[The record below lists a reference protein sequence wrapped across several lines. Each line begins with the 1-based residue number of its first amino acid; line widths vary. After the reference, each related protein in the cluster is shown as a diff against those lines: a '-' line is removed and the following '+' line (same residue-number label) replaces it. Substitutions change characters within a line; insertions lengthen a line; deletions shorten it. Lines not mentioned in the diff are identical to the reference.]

1 MISPR
6 FLLCISLPV
15 LALNAAQQP
24 ASPKPAIPARPGT
37 SAVPAPGTPAPAPPP
52 AAVSVPPEKVVITV
66 GPEKI
71 TAAEFETLVES
82 LPEQYRATARG
93 PGRRQFA
100 DQLVQMKVLSQ
111 EARRRKLD
119 QTPAFQ
125 KQLQL
130 QRENLLAGLL
140 YQDLANSAPVTD
152 EALRKY
158 YEAHQADY
166 NQVRARHILVRTQGG
181 PGARP
186 DQKALTE
193 PEALAKVQSIRKR
206 LEAGEDFATV
216 AKSESDDT
224 GSAANG
230 GDLGTFRHGQ
240 MVAAFEQAAFALE
253 PGKISD
259 PVKTPF
265 GFHLIKVE
273 QKETRSFEE
282 AKPEIERRLRPE
294 ATRKSIEELRKEAS
308 VTVDDTYFGA
318 PAAPAAPPSSAG
330 AAGAPAPAPPK

>member
-6 FLLCISLPV
+6 FLLFISLPV

-24 ASPKPAIPARPGT
+24 ASPKPAIPARLGA
-37 SAVPAPGTPAPAPPP
+37 SAAPAAPGAPVAATPP
-52 AAVSVPPEKVVITV
+52 AAVSVPPEKVVIAV

-119 QTPAFQ
+119 ETPAFQ

-140 YQDLANSAPVTD
+140 YQDLANSTPVTD

-158 YEAHQADY
+158 YEEHKADY

-186 DQKALTE
+186 DQKTLTE
-193 PEALAKVQSIRKR
+193 EEALAKVQSIRKR

-253 PGKISD
+253 PGKISE

-273 QKETRSFEE
+273 QKETKPFEE

-294 ATRKSIEELRKEAS
+294 ATRKSIEELRKQAS
-308 VTVDDTYFGA
+308 VTVDDAYFGA
-318 PAAPAAPPSSAG
+318 PAVPAPGPSTPG
-330 AAGAPAPAPPK
+330 ATPAPAPAPK